1 MATKPKTRL
10 SGYAYQRELIELAKT
25 MDLAAIVKKTGR
37 KPKAVIESARR
48 LGISIRG
55 RK

>member
-1 MATKPKTRL
+1 MATKPKRPKL

-37 KPKAVIESARR
+37 KPKAILEIARR
-48 LGISIRG
+48 LGISIRT
-55 RK
+55 